1 MIPADD
7 AANTLGERQSRTA
20 CLEEEVSVLGTCL
33 TLTSAVFPSH
43 FVPRA
48 LNEEAQ
54 AEIALV
60 IAPRRVIKT
69 FGSFADKRSV
79 SGYVLRNI

>member
-20 CLEEEVSVLGTCL
+20 CLEEEVRVLGTCL

-48 LNEEAQ
+48 LYEEAQ

-60 IAPRRVIKT
+60 IDPRRVNQEFFEAMSPYKT
-69 FGSFADKRSV
+69 R
-79 SGYVLRNI
+79 